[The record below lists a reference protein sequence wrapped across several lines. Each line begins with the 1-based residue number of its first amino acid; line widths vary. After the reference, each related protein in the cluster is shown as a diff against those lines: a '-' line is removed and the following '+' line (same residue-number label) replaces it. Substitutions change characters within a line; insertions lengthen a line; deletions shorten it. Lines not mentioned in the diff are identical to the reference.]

1 MSRST
6 TLFLLAC
13 LVAEV
18 VPFGWLFVAWAI
30 IAAVPVLAVGLLYL
44 PIAATIH
51 YGGRWVSE
59 WSSMV
64 CKSLNRN
71 GKEKL

>member
-1 MSRST
+1 MTRST

-30 IAAVPVLAVGLLYL
+30 IAAIPVLAFGLVYL
-44 PIAATIH
+44 PTAATVH
-51 YGGRWVSE
+51 YGGRWLTE
-59 WSSMV
+59 FSSRMR
-64 CKSLNRN
+64 KSLNRN
-71 GKEKL
+71 RKEKP